1 MAVDGIKR
9 LSVLGGVGV
18 SDGVRCLRRLAVLA
32 ALGTGR
38 SSFYYAPIR
47 SYRTFGNLARGR
59 RARATRG
66 PAERITARRA
76 MFDHGYHAYS
86 LFFVYAPYYLI
97 STRRGRAIYMLAGM
111 GLLFLLPQ
119 LAELI
124 AS

>member
-9 LSVLGGVGV
+9 LSVLGAVGV
-18 SDGVRCLRRLAVLA
+18 SVVFAAYDGWLSSRHLAPDGVLFITHRFVVLA
-32 ALGTGR
+32 L
-38 SSFYYAPIR
+38 
-47 SYRTFGNLARGR
+47 LATWLV
-59 RARATRG
+59 ADAQ
-66 PAERITARRA
+66 ERRRA
-76 MFDHGYHAYS
+76 MFDHGYHAFS

-97 STRRGRAIYMLAGM
+97 STRRGRAIYMLASM